1 METIVGKSAMAR
13 ARIKEAAP
21 DYISSLYSSM
31 PCTLG
36 QRGKTLASLKN
47 DVGEQLNHPD
57 Y

>member
-47 DVGEQLNHPD
+47 DVREQLNHP
-57 Y
+57 YY